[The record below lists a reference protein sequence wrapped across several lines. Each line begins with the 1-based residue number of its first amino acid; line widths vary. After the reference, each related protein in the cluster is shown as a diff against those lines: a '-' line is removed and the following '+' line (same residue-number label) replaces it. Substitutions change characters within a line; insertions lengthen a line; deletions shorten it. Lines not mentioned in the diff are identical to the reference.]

1 MRLGS
6 AIGTAT
12 IERVQTQKTVVK
24 AFPFLYTGPSIT
36 PFWWADELFFSP
48 LKSKKQ
54 TSNNLFDGGTSE

>member
-6 AIGTAT
+6 AKGAAI
-12 IERVQTQKTVVK
+12 IVK
-24 AFPFLYTGPSIT
+24 ASPFLYTGPSIT

-48 LKSKKQ
+48 LKLKKQ

>member
-6 AIGTAT
+6 AIGTAI
-12 IERVQTQKTVVK
+12 IEQETQKTVVK
-24 AFPFLYTGPSIT
+24 ASPFLYTGPSIT

-48 LKSKKQ
+48 LKLKKQ